1 MFDLQEQRLQHRALA
16 TNCTSQLFSDRD
28 TNSVTPDSLYKA
40 MNRFLKGQSVT
51 MDDAEELI
59 RESGVELADGCIPV
73 QSFEKIVRQL
83 NIKLKV

>member
-1 MFDLQEQRLQHRALA
+1 
-16 TNCTSQLFSDRD
+16 
-28 TNSVTPDSLYKA
+28 